1 VPDEKIMTPKHI
13 QLARLLTYA
22 GVLPFAGAGALAFW
36 GQLHLAERLALSY
49 GAVIASFLA
58 GIHWAVYMQHG
69 ERCPRNLFIA
79 SNITALLVFASLLLE
94 NIKVALLL
102 QVLCFLYLLTLDLKL
117 HLAGLWPEWFYRLR
131 LVATALVVLAL
142 IGVMVA

>member
-1 VPDEKIMTPKHI
+1 MTPKQI
-13 QLARLLTYA
+13 QLARLLTNA
-22 GVLPFAGAGALAFW
+22 GVLPFIGACALAFY
-36 GQLHLAERLALSY
+36 GQIEQAQRLALSY

-69 ERCPRNLFIA
+69 ERCPRNLFIT
-79 SNITALLVFASLLLE
+79 SNITALLVFASLLLA

-102 QVLCFLYLLTLDLKL
+102 QILCFLYVLVIDLKL
-117 HLAGLWPEWFYRLR
+117 HLAGIWPIWFYRLR

-142 IGVMVA
+142 VGVMVA